1 MDDVHS
7 CDEMLQ
13 LFVGQ
18 DLHTT
23 HTEAFSPETTYQ
35 HEAFD
40 NDGKL
45 LHSKFPSYTYS
56 DNKGTTWECS
66 TDLFKLSPATEVTE
80 KLQQVY
86 EHRFNYS

>member
-1 MDDVHS
+1 MDDLHS

-18 DLHTT
+18 YLHTN
-23 HTEAFSPETTYQ
+23 HTEAFFPETTYL

-45 LHSKFPSYTYS
+45 SHNKFPSYTHS
-56 DNKGTTWECS
+56 DNKGSTWECS
-66 TDLFKLSPATEVTE
+66 KC
-80 KLQQVY
+80 
-86 EHRFNYS
+86 RNYVIRT